1 VRRIACLSAVLAGV
15 VVLIPAV
22 ATAKRGHAAPVPLPD
37 SNWAGTTNAYNV
49 IEFSVSRDGST
60 ITSLSAQCA
69 DQPVDKASSVF
80 NGGFRI
86 NHQRFHYADES
97 VDIRGRFTGPKRA
110 QGVISIADCPG
121 MSIWRARARKPG
133 ELPSDQ
139 PVG

>member
-1 VRRIACLSAVLAGV
+1 MRRIACFSAVLAGL
-15 VVLIPAV
+15 VVLLPAA
-22 ATAKRGHAAPVPLPD
+22 ATAKRGHEAQVPLPNTD
-37 SNWAGTTNAYNV
+37 WSGTTNAYNV
-49 IEFSVSRDGST
+49 IEFTVSRDGAT
-60 ITSLSAQCA
+60 IASLSAQCA
-69 DQPVDKASSVF
+69 NQPVDKASSVF

-86 NHQRFHYADES
+86 KKQRFHYVDES

-121 MSIWRARARKPG
+121 MSIWRARVRKPG